1 MPCTRFPLT
10 LNRYALSIVRYLI
23 MKLKLVVLFLLLLA
37 QWQCYAQAS
46 DTTVTILP
54 LQKLTICPGDTLHAH
69 YTVSKR
75 FQSGNVFS
83 AQLSDA
89 TGSFA
94 SGTIILGSY
103 PSDTNGRII
112 CTIPTTTIAG
122 NTYRIRIAASA
133 PVRTSTDNG
142 SDITVKPKPSI
153 APQSN
158 SPVCKGGTITMN
170 AFNTTS
176 GATVVWNGPSS
187 YSATGS
193 PVSIHATQISLS
205 GKYYVTATLNGCSS
219 TDSLN
224 IVVNNKP
231 VANLSTNSP
240 VCFGDT
246 MKMNL
251 NWAPN
256 TTNEL
261 VFPSGLRARNN
272 QTYSI
277 YGATNIYAGTY
288 TLIVTDTNNCKDTTY
303 QNFAI
308 KPSPDTPD
316 IISNAP
322 ICSGKRL
329 QMFGLPGSTTNA
341 SFIWTGP
348 NGFTSSSPTPF
359 INNATMV
366 NAGIYTLRT
375 LFNGCYSPSV
385 SDTITIV
392 DIPEK
397 PIAGSNSPICEGEG
411 MHLFAKEV
419 KGAYYLWVGPNNF
432 KSNIRD
438 LFVPNITRL
447 ATGYYIVQDSISGGC
462 VNADTIYVEVNPY
475 PVKTKILHNAPV
487 CVGDSLKMNF
497 EKESTSTKYTWW
509 GPGITT
515 DTNNTLY
522 IPNMTDSKAG
532 MYGIIANNRGCITIG
547 DTVNV
552 YTKPLPET
560 PVASNNGPLW
570 EGQEMKLSAT
580 STTAGVKYLWSGP
593 NGYTDTGST
602 VYVTNILSTQQ
613 GIYFVAA
620 EKDGCLSVGSTTVA
634 IRKLTTNG
642 NVSITLYPSP
652 NDGNFWLDIKTT
664 EEQIIP
670 ISVHNQAG
678 QLIMETTFAT
688 DKKFVHRHISLKG
701 QIASGTYYLT
711 TIVDGQKVQLPFVV
725 NQH

>member
-1 MPCTRFPLT
+1 MSDNGFALT
-10 LNRYALSIVRYLI
+10 LIQTHYLLSDTYMKQKLLVFLI
-23 MKLKLVVLFLLLLA
+23 LLLA

-54 LQKLTICPGDTLHAH
+54 LQKLSICPGDTLHAH
-69 YTVSKR
+69 YTVNKR
-75 FQSGNVFS
+75 FLPGNVFS

-94 SGTIILGSY
+94 TGTVVIGSFL
-103 PSDTNGRII
+103 SDTNGRIV
-112 CTIPTTTIAG
+112 CTIPTTTTAG
-122 NTYRIRIAASA
+122 NTYRIRITASA
-133 PVRTSTDNG
+133 PTRASADNAL
-142 SDITVKPKPSI
+142 DITVKIKPSI

-158 SPVCKGGTITMN
+158 SPVCRGGTITLN
-170 AFNTTS
+170 AYNTTT
-176 GATVVWNGPSS
+176 GASVVWNGPSA
-187 YSATGS
+187 YNATGS
-193 PVSIHATQISLS
+193 PVSINAAQLFNA
-205 GKYYVTATLNGCSS
+205 GKYYITSTLNGCTS
-219 TDSLN
+219 TDSLQ
-224 IVVNNKP
+224 IIVNNRP
-231 VANLSTNSP
+231 TANLTTNSP

-261 VFPSGLRARNN
+261 IFPGGFKANNN

-277 YGATNIYAGTY
+277 YGATSIYAGTY

-329 QMFGLPGSTTNA
+329 QIFGLPGSTTNA
-341 SFIWTGP
+341 SFLWTGP
-348 NGFTSSSPTPF
+348 GGFTSTSPTPF
-359 INNATMV
+359 INNATMA
-366 NAGIYTLRT
+366 NAGVYTLRT
-375 LFNGCYSPSV
+375 LFNGCYSISV

-419 KGAYYLWVGPNNF
+419 KGAYYLWTGPNNF

-438 LFVPNITRL
+438 LFVHNITRL

-475 PVKTKILHNAPV
+475 PVKTNIIHNAPV
-487 CVGDSLKMNF
+487 CDGDTLKMSITREN
-497 EKESTSTKYTWW
+497 TSVKYAWW
-509 GPGITT
+509 GPNITT
-515 DTNNTLY
+515 DSNNTLN
-522 IPNMTDSKAG
+522 IPYMTNAQTG
-532 MYGIIANNRGCITIG
+532 MYGIIANNKGCITIG

-552 YTKPLPET
+552 YIKPLPEK

-570 EGQEMKLSAT
+570 EGQEMKLTANSN
-580 STTAGVKYLWSGP
+580 TTGVKYLWSGP

-602 VYVTNILSTQQ
+602 VYISNVQTVQQ
-613 GIYFVAA
+613 GTYFVAA
-620 EKDGCLSVGSTTVA
+620 EKDGCLSANSTIVSV
-634 IRKLTTNG
+634 RKLTSKG
-642 NVSITLYPSP
+642 SINIVLYPSP
-652 NDGNFWLDIKTT
+652 NDGNFWLDIKTAA
-664 EEQIIP
+664 EQMVPVSIR
-670 ISVHNQAG
+670 NQTG
-678 QLIMETTFAT
+678 QLIMETTLAT
-688 DKKFVHRHISLKG
+688 DKKFVHTEFSLKG
-701 QIASGTYYLT
+701 QIAAGTYYLT
-711 TIVDGQKVQLPFVV
+711 TIVDGQKLHLPFVV
-725 NQH
+725 NRH